1 MRRLLRLLACCL
13 LLTPCARAE
22 PIELQI
28 LTEEYAPVSFLRDG
42 VADGMAPELV
52 RALLQ
57 RLGETASI
65 QVVPWSRG
73 FHTVQR
79 TPGTALFV
87 TIRNAEREPLFK
99 WVGPVLLTQDSYY
112 ALKGSG
118 LKIEHP
124 QQLNE
129 VGPIAVPR
137 AWFSYQELSAAGMP
151 NLLGVTEPEQ
161 MFRML
166 RHGRVKLIVA
176 DNLSF
181 YARGEAARQ
190 VDGLGEDDVEV
201 VYPYR
206 ASEGYI
212 TFWPGTEDA
221 VIERWQTELDRMKAD
236 GSFSRIYQRW
246 LPGAEEPR

>member
-1 MRRLLRLLACCL
+1 MQRYLTPLLCCL
-13 LLTPCARAE
+13 LLACPARAE
-22 PIELQI
+22 RIELQMY
-28 LTEEYAPVSFLRDG
+28 TEEYAPVTFLRDG
-42 VADGMAPELV
+42 VADGMATEVV

-57 RLGETASI
+57 RLGEAASI

-87 TIRNAEREPLFK
+87 TIRNAERESMFK
-99 WVGPVLLTQDSYY
+99 WVGPIMLAQDSYY
-112 ALKGSG
+112 GLKGSG
-118 LKIEHP
+118 LKIERP
-124 QQLNE
+124 EQLHE

-166 RHGRVKLIVA
+166 RHRRVKLIVA

-190 VDGLGEDDVEV
+190 VDWLGPEDVEV

-206 ASEGYI
+206 ASQGYI

-221 VIERWQTELDRMKAD
+221 EIERWQAELDRMKAD